1 MAGVPPRVV
10 GRAEALLDADDGAD
24 APASGR
30 TPDPAASADGGELPA
45 ELLAELRAVDLA
57 DTTPLEALNLLSRL
71 QKRVERV
78 ILIW

>member
-10 GRAEALLDADDGAD
+10 QRAEALLDNDGAADTD

-30 TPDPAASADGGELPA
+30 THAPTASADGGELPA

-71 QKRVERV
+71 QKRVE
-78 ILIW
+78 